1 MSLNP
6 LNRFSTKTMWKVYR
20 ANVSLVE
27 LFESLYLKV
36 ERSKYNSVNLSN
48 NNLVVWMLQIISG
61 PFIADLAN
69 VVLTNILVMLL
80 LVIISRTF
88 K

>member
-1 MSLNP
+1 
-6 LNRFSTKTMWKVYR
+6 MWKVYR